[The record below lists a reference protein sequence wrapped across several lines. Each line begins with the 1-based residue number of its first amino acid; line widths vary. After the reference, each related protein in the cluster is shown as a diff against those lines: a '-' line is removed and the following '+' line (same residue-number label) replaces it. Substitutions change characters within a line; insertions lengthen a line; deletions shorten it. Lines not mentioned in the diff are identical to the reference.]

1 MFKEKF
7 ANLKNLLRVKKRAKN
22 TPQTHANSNLRG
34 PISQELYHKMDPS
47 WEARRKEQ
55 GLGI

>member
-7 ANLKNLLRVKKRAKN
+7 ANLRNLLRVKKRAKN
-22 TPQTHANSNLRG
+22 TPQTLANSNLHG
-34 PISQELYHKMDPS
+34 PISQDLYHKMDPS

-55 GLGI
+55 GL

>member
-7 ANLKNLLRVKKRAKN
+7 ANLRNLFRAKKRAKN
-22 TPQTHANSNLRG
+22 TPQDPAKSNLPG
-34 PISQELYHKMDPS
+34 PISQDLYHKMDPS

-55 GLGI
+55 GLG